1 MFKYI
6 ALFAFVAVAQAST
19 NVHTC
24 RVFTGA
30 LPSATTIEGCRN
42 PPCDLPQGRN
52 AIIHMSF
59 NAPRNINSM
68 RTLATAFL
76 GNVGVPYPLGNNE
89 VTCNFITNTRC
100 PLNRGQ
106 QVHYTLR
113 MFIERSFP
121 VGTSTTVE
129 FRIVD
134 QQNQPV
140 VCVRVPIRITA
151 SRELDYVPQID
162 ENVQIEESN

>member
-1 MFKYI
+1 M
-6 ALFAFVAVAQAST
+6 T
-19 NVHTC
+19 
-24 RVFTGA
+24 
-30 LPSATTIEGCRN
+30 
-42 PPCDLPQGRN
+42 
-52 AIIHMSF
+52 F

-76 GNVGVPYPLGNNE
+76 GNVAVPYPLGNNE

-100 PLNRGQ
+100 PVNRGQ
-106 QVHYTLR
+106 QIRYTLR

-134 QQNQPV
+134 QQNSAV

-151 SRELDYVPQID
+151 SRELDYVPQVDENSQID
-162 ENVQIEESN
+162 ENVQIDENNY